1 MTRRGLYD
9 PNVTHAACGVGAIV
23 DLGGNARHALVEDGF
38 RLLKNLGHRGAR
50 GADPQTGDGAGI
62 LLQKPHEYF
71 ASQIPELPHSDNYG
85 VGQFFLPRDER
96 RRHEI
101 QQLVEEVCESEGF
114 AVHAWRE
121 VPTSN
126 YGLGRMALAQ
136 EPKVIQGFFVPQAQ
150 LSPEVLDIR
159 LYVLRYCID
168 NAVHERGW
176 FAEGADLFYI
186 CSLDRRRIVYKGM
199 LTGPQ
204 LKRYYPELSDDRT
217 RTGLVLVHSRFSTN
231 TLGAWHLAHPHR
243 NLIHNG
249 EFNTLRGNVNWQ
261 LAREPELSS
270 SIFGDDIAKIRPVLS
285 RSGHSDSL
293 AFDQM
298 LELLIISGRSL
309 PHALRMLIPEAW
321 NRDAEMSP
329 QRRAFYEYAAT
340 LVEPWEGPA
349 LVVATDGDVVGA
361 VLDRNGLR
369 PCRYSLTHDRKLVL
383 SSETGVLDFLPN
395 EVKEVGRLRPGQLL
409 LADRKQ
415 GRIVPEEDI
424 FEKLTT
430 AQPYGRWLEENRVRM
445 EDVIEPR
452 DSNESPEK
460 FDEDRLRALQRSF
473 GYSREALRVLLT
485 PLSENGKD
493 PLGAMGDDAPLA
505 ALSGQRRRLFD
516 YFLQEFAQVSNPPL
530 DYIRESLVTSLESH
544 IGRKRNLLEETPLHC
559 RQLLL
564 STPVLD
570 DAAFSAL
577 KRIKEPHRKLQVL
590 DTTYIPDT
598 GMHDAIEN
606 LHERASAAIDD
617 GAEVLILDDGKTD
630 SGRVAIPSLLATAAV
645 HHGLIR
651 SGRRMKS
658 ALVVATGEA
667 YAVHHACCLLGYGA
681 DAIYP
686 WLAYRTID
694 TLGDTGN
701 ETTPRTEA
709 RQRYRHGL
717 ERGILK
723 VVSKMGIAT
732 IGSYKGAQIFEAIG
746 LDEAFVDSY
755 FPGTTSRVSG
765 IGLHHFEQETES
777 AHAEGFGEP
786 LAGNAELDSGGEFY
800 WRRDGERHQWNPQS
814 IGWLQHAARTRSVD
828 SYRNFVHSLRP
839 RDGNFYT
846 LRDLLALDTDP
857 GRSIPLEQV
866 EPVES
871 IMARFFTGSM
881 SFGALSREAHETL
894 AIAMNRIGA
903 KAGSGEG
910 GEQVERFGTEAECAI
925 KQVASG
931 RFGVTAQY
939 LAAARQIEIKM
950 AQGSKP
956 GEGGELPGGKVGP
969 EIAEVRFTVP
979 GVGLISPPPHHDI
992 YSIEDLAQLIH
1003 DLKCANPKAEI
1014 QVKLVAK
1021 ANVGTIAAGVVK
1033 AGANAIVISGN
1044 DGGTGASV
1052 KTSIKHA
1059 GAPWELG
1066 LPETQQALIA
1076 NRLRSRITLRVDGGL
1091 KTGRDVVVAALLGAE
1106 EFGFGTAALVT
1117 LGCIMLRKCH
1127 CNTCSVG
1134 IATQDP
1140 RLRSRFQGSPENV
1153 INYLRF
1159 VAEEVREHMASLGF
1173 RTIREMTGRT
1183 DRLKPSDMVTPKGL
1197 PMDLS
1202 ALLYREESNHK
1213 PYKSREQ
1220 RSNIASHMDHHLAEK
1235 AEAMLARGNSAHI
1248 RTRITNRDRT
1258 VGTLLSYL
1266 LARSARQPYADGT
1279 IVVELTG
1286 SAGQSFGAFLA
1297 KGVDLHLTGDANDYV
1312 GKGLS
1317 GGRITIRVPKDAG
1330 YEGEE
1335 SIIIGNV
1342 ALYGATS
1349 GEAYFNGRAGE
1360 RFCVRNSGAV
1370 AVVEGIG
1377 DHGCEYMTGGAAVV
1391 LGSIGRNFGAGMS
1404 GGTAYLLNEDGK
1416 LESRLNLE
1424 GAWTGPLTKP
1434 EDVVMVKRLLEN
1446 HVAYTNSAKARRLL
1460 DDWEH
1465 SVGRFVKY
1473 IPTRYAEVIRHERG
1487 QGRDIG
1493 LKPPPRAVIRT
1504 HSVSGG
1510 NPK

>member
-1 MTRRGLYD
+1 M
-9 PNVTHAACGVGAIV
+9 
-23 DLGGNARHALVEDGF
+23 
-38 RLLKNLGHRGAR
+38 
-50 GADPQTGDGAGI
+50 
-62 LLQKPHEYF
+62 HE
-71 ASQIPELPHSDNYG
+71 HGWYG
-85 VGQFFLPRDER
+85 
-96 RRHEI
+96 
-101 QQLVEEVCESEGF
+101 
-114 AVHAWRE
+114 
-121 VPTSN
+121 
-126 YGLGRMALAQ
+126 
-136 EPKVIQGFFVPQAQ
+136 
-150 LSPEVLDIR
+150 
-159 LYVLRYCID
+159 
-168 NAVHERGW
+168 
-176 FAEGADLFYI
+176 EGADLFYI

-204 LKRYYPELSDDRT
+204 LQRYYPELSDERT

-243 NLIHNG
+243 TTIHNG
-249 EFNTLRGNVNWQ
+249 EFNTLRGNVNWLQ
-261 LAREPELSS
+261 AREADLSS
-270 SIFGDDIAKIRPVLS
+270 STFGADIAKIKPVLS

-298 LELLIISGRSL
+298 LELLLVSGRSL

-321 NRDAEMSP
+321 NRDQEMSP

-340 LVEPWEGPA
+340 LMEPWEGPA
-349 LVVATDGDVVGA
+349 LVVATDGDAVGA

-369 PCRYSLTHDRKLVL
+369 PCRYAITHDRKLVL
-383 SSETGVLDFLPN
+383 GSETGVLDLPPRQ
-395 EVKEVGRLRPGQLL
+395 VREVGRLRPGELL
-409 LADRKQ
+409 LADREQ
-415 GRIVPEEDI
+415 GRIVPEEEI
-424 FEKLTT
+424 FERLTS
-430 AQPYGRWLEENRVRM
+430 AQPYGQWLEENRIRLD
-445 EDVIEPR
+445 DVIGPEDR
-452 DSNESPEK
+452 DYRPEAS
-460 FDEDRLRALQRSF
+460 DEDSLHALQRAF
-473 GYSREALRVLLT
+473 GYTREALNVLLE
-485 PLSENGKD
+485 PLSEDGKD

-505 ALSGQRRRLFD
+505 ALSGRRRRLFD

-544 IGRKRNLLEETPLHC
+544 LGRKRNLLEETPLHC

-564 STPVLD
+564 SSPVLD

-577 KRIKEPHRKLQVL
+577 KRIEEPHRKLHVL
-590 DTTYIPDT
+590 DTTYIP
-598 GMHDAIEN
+598 GSGLRDALEK
-606 LHERASAAIDD
+606 LREGAAAAIDA
-617 GAEVLILDDGKTD
+617 GAEMLVLDDNKAGP
-630 SGRVAIPSLLATAAV
+630 GRVAMPSLLATAAV

-651 SGRRMKS
+651 SGRRMKT
-658 ALVVATGEA
+658 ALIVATGEA

-686 WLAYRTID
+686 WLAYRTVD
-694 TLGDTGN
+694 TLGDSGEETGRR
-701 ETTPRTEA
+701 PEA
-709 RQRYRHGL
+709 RRRYRHGL
-717 ERGILK
+717 EQGILK
-723 VVSKMGIAT
+723 VMSKMGIAT

-746 LDEAFVDSY
+746 LEEDFVNSY
-755 FPGTTSRVSG
+755 FPGTTSHVSG

-777 AHAEGFGEP
+777 AHAEGFDRQP
-786 LAGNAELDSGGEFY
+786 PGNAALDSGGDFY
-800 WRRDGERHQWNPQS
+800 WRRDGERHQWNPQT
-814 IGWLQHAARTRSVD
+814 IGWLQHAARAGSAD
-828 SYRNFVHSLRP
+828 SFRNFVGSLQP
-839 RDGNFYT
+839 RDGHVYT
-846 LRDLLALDTDP
+846 LRDLLALDVDP
-857 GRSIPLEQV
+857 DRSIPLERV

-910 GEQVERFGTEAECAI
+910 GEQVERFGTEAECSI

-931 RFGVTAQY
+931 RFGVTARY

-956 GEGGELPGGKVGP
+956 GEGGELPGRKVGP
-969 EIAEVRFTVP
+969 DIAEVRFTVP

-1021 ANVGTIAAGVVK
+1021 ANIGTIAAGVVK
-1033 AGANAIVISGN
+1033 AGANAIVISGC

-1076 NRLRSRITLRVDGGL
+1076 NRLRSRVTLRVDGGL
-1091 KTGRDVVVAALLGAE
+1091 KTGRDVAIAALLGAE

-1140 RLRSRFQGSPENV
+1140 RLRHRFQGTPGNV

-1159 VAEEVREHMASLGF
+1159 LAEEVREHMASLGF
-1173 RTIREMTGRT
+1173 RTMREMTGRA
-1183 DRLKPSDMVTPKGL
+1183 DRLMTSDVTTPKGL
-1197 PMDLS
+1197 RLDLS
-1202 ALLYREESNHK
+1202 ELLYREESTHR

-1220 RSNIASHMDHHLAEK
+1220 RSNIASHMDHHLAER
-1235 AEAMLARGNSAHI
+1235 AEAKLARGTVARI
-1248 RTRITNRDRT
+1248 RARITNRDRT

-1266 LARSARQPYADGT
+1266 LARSASQPYPDGT

-1297 KGVDLHLTGDANDYV
+1297 KGVNLHLTGDANDYV

-1317 GGRITIRVPKDAG
+1317 GGRITIRTPEDAG
-1330 YEGEE
+1330 YPSGE

-1342 ALYGATS
+1342 ALYGSTE

-1377 DHGCEYMTGGAAVV
+1377 DHGCEYMTGGAALV
-1391 LGSIGRNFGAGMS
+1391 LGPIGRNFGAGMS
-1404 GGTAYLLNEDGK
+1404 GGTAYLLDEGTA
-1416 LESRLNLE
+1416 LESRLNTE
-1424 GAWTGPLTKP
+1424 GADMGPLAGD
-1434 EDVVMVKRLLEN
+1434 EDFEMVKRLLEN
-1446 HVAYTNSAKARRLL
+1446 HVAYTNSAKARHLL
-1460 DDWEH
+1460 DDWEE
-1465 SVGRFVKY
+1465 SRRRFVKY
-1473 IPTRYAEVIRHERG
+1473 IPTRYAEVIRHERSL
-1487 QGRDIG
+1487 GRDIG
-1493 LKPPPRAVIRT
+1493 LKPPPRAT
-1504 HSVSGG
+1504 HGTSGIG
-1510 NPK
+1510 R

>member
-1 MTRRGLYD
+1 MTQHGLYD
-9 PNVTHAACGVGAIV
+9 PSVTHAACGVGAIV
-23 DLGGNARHALVEDGF
+23 DLDGGVGHTLVEDGF

-50 GADPQTGDGAGI
+50 GADPQTGDGAGM
-62 LLQKPHEYF
+62 LLQKPHDYF
-71 ASQIPELPHSDNYG
+71 ASQVPGLPHPDQYG
-85 VGQFFLPRDER
+85 VGQFFLPRNEQR
-96 RRHEI
+96 KLEI
-101 QQLVEEVCESEGF
+101 QQLVEAVCESEEF
-114 AVHAWRE
+114 SVHAWRE
-121 VPTSN
+121 VPTNN

-136 EPKVIQGFFVPQAQ
+136 EPKVVQAFFLPRAK
-150 LSPEVLDIR
+150 LSPRELDVR
-159 LYVLRYCID
+159 LYILRYCID
-168 NAVHERGW
+168 NAVYERGW
-176 FAEGADLFYI
+176 CGEGTDLFYI

-204 LKRYYPELSDDRT
+204 FRRYYPELSDERT

-243 NLIHNG
+243 TLIHNG
-249 EFNTLRGNVNWQ
+249 EFNTVRGNINWL
-261 LAREPELSS
+261 LAREPDLGSS
-270 SIFGDDIAKIRPVLS
+270 TFGADISKIKPVLS

-298 LELLIISGRSL
+298 LDLLVVSGRSL
-309 PHALRMLIPEAW
+309 PHTLRMLIPEAW
-321 NRDAEMSP
+321 NRDQEMTT

-340 LVEPWEGPA
+340 LMEPWEGPA
-349 LVVATDGDVVGA
+349 LVVATDGDAVGA

-369 PCRYSLTHDRKLVL
+369 PCRYVVTQDQKLVL
-383 SSETGVLDFLPN
+383 SSETGVLDLPPR
-395 EVKEVGRLRPGQLL
+395 EVREIGRLRPGELL
-409 LADRKQ
+409 LADRAQ
-415 GRIVPEEDI
+415 GRIVPEDEI
-424 FEKLTT
+424 FEELTS
-430 AQPYGRWLEENRVRM
+430 AHPYGQWLEENRIRLDDIV
-445 EDVIEPR
+445 ESQDR
-452 DSNESPEK
+452 DNDAKALDQNS
-460 FDEDRLRALQRSF
+460 LHALQSAF
-473 GYSREALRVLLT
+473 GYTREALNVLLK
-485 PLSENGKD
+485 PLSEEGKD
-493 PLGAMGDDAPLA
+493 PLGAMGDDSPLA

-544 IGRKRNLLEETPLHC
+544 LGRKRNLLEETPLHC

-564 STPVLD
+564 SSPVLD
-570 DAAFSAL
+570 DAAYAAI
-577 KRIKEPHRKLQVL
+577 KRIDDPHWKLHTL
-590 DTTYIPDT
+590 DTTYIPGS
-598 GMHDAIEN
+598 GMGDALERLRKAAADAID
-606 LHERASAAIDD
+606 A
-617 GAEVLILDDGKTD
+617 GAEMLALDD
-630 SGRVAIPSLLATAAV
+630 SNVNAERVAIPSMLATAAV
-645 HHGLIR
+645 HHGLIQ
-651 SGRRMKS
+651 SGRRMKA
-658 ALVVATGEA
+658 ALIVATGEA
-667 YAVHHACCLLGYGA
+667 YAVHDACCLLGYGA

-694 TLGDTGN
+694 TLGNAGEGDGK
-701 ETTPRTEA
+701 RLEA
-709 RQRYRHGL
+709 RRLYRHGL
-717 ERGILK
+717 EQGILK
-723 VVSKMGIAT
+723 VMSKMGIAT

-746 LDEAFVDSY
+746 LDEDFVDEY

-765 IGLHHFEQETES
+765 TGLHHFEQETES
-777 AHAEGFGEP
+777 AHAEAFEQP
-786 LAGNAELDSGGEFY
+786 LPGNAELHSGGDFY
-800 WRRDGERHQWNPQS
+800 WRRDGEGHQWNPQT
-814 IGWLQHAARTRSVD
+814 IGWLQHAARTRSED
-828 SYRNFVHSLRP
+828 SYRKFDDSLKP
-839 RDGNFYT
+839 RDGHVSA
-846 LRDLLALDTDP
+846 LRDLLEMDVDP
-857 GRSIPLEQV
+857 DRSIPLEEV
-866 EPVES
+866 EPIES
-871 IMARFFTGSM
+871 IMARFFSGSM

-894 AIAMNRIGA
+894 AIAMNRIGG

-910 GEQVERFGTEAECAI
+910 GEQIERFGTEAECTL

-931 RFGVTAQY
+931 RFGVTARY
-939 LAAARQIEIKM
+939 LAAAKHIEIKM

-956 GEGGELPGGKVGP
+956 GEGGELPGRKVGP

-1021 ANVGTIAAGVVK
+1021 ANIGTIAAGVVK
-1033 AGANAIVISGN
+1033 AGANAIVISGS

-1076 NRLRSRITLRVDGGL
+1076 NRLRSRVTLRVDGGI
-1091 KTGRDVVVAALLGAE
+1091 KTGRDVIVAALLGAE

-1140 RLRSRFQGSPENV
+1140 QLRSRFQGTPENV

-1173 RTIREMTGRT
+1173 RTMREMTGRS
-1183 DRLKPSDMVTPKGL
+1183 DRLKPSDVITAKGL
-1197 PMDLS
+1197 RMDLS
-1202 ALLYREESNHK
+1202 PLLYREESTHK

-1235 AEAMLARGNSAHI
+1235 AEAILARRSVAHI
-1248 RTRITNRDRT
+1248 RARITNRDRT

-1266 LARSARQPYADGT
+1266 LARSANQPYPDGT
-1279 IVVELTG
+1279 IIVELEG

-1297 KGVDLHLTGDANDYV
+1297 KGVNLHLTGDANDYV

-1317 GGRITIRVPKDAG
+1317 GGRITIRVPEEAG
-1330 YEGEE
+1330 YKSEE

-1342 ALYGATS
+1342 ALYGSTS

-1360 RFCVRNSGAV
+1360 RFCVRNSGVV

-1377 DHGCEYMTGGAAVV
+1377 DHGCEYMTGGVAVV

-1404 GGTAYLLNEDGK
+1404 GGTAYLLDEGGA
-1416 LESRLNLE
+1416 LESRLNME
-1424 GAWTGPLTKP
+1424 GASTEPLTES
-1434 EDVVMVKRLLEN
+1434 EDIEMVKRLLEN
-1446 HVAYTNSAKARRLL
+1446 HVTYTNSSKARRLL

-1465 SVGRFVKY
+1465 SRGRFLKY
-1473 IPTRYAEVIRHERG
+1473 TPTKYAEVIRRERSR
-1487 QGRDIG
+1487 GRDIG
-1493 LKPPPRAVIRT
+1493 IKPPQRAVISTGREG
-1504 HSVSGG
+1504 V
-1510 NPK
+1510 KRK

>member
-1 MTRRGLYD
+1 MNRQGLYD
-9 PNVTHAACGVGAIV
+9 PNVIHSACGVGAIV
-23 DLGGNARHALVEDGF
+23 DLDGGIGHTLVEDGF

-50 GADPQTGDGAGI
+50 GADPQTGDGAGM

-71 ASQIPELPHSDNYG
+71 ASQIPELPHPDCYG
-85 VGQFFLPRDER
+85 VGQFFLPRNER
-96 RRHEI
+96 RRNEI
-101 QQLVEEVCESEGF
+101 RRLVEDVCEAEGF
-114 AVHAWRE
+114 WVHAWRE

-136 EPKVIQGFFVPQAQ
+136 EPRVIQGFFAPRDR
-150 LSPEVLDIR
+150 LSPQTLDVR
-159 LYVLRYCID
+159 LYILRYCID
-168 NAVHERGW
+168 NAVHERGLNG
-176 FAEGADLFYI
+176 EGTDLFYI

-204 LKRYYPELSDDRT
+204 LQRYYPELSDERT

-243 NLIHNG
+243 TLIHNG
-249 EFNTLRGNVNWQ
+249 EFNTLRGNVNW
-261 LAREPELSS
+261 LRAREPDLSS
-270 SIFGDDIAKIRPVLS
+270 NLFGADISKIRPVLS

-298 LELLIISGRSL
+298 LDLLVVSGRSL

-321 NRDAEMSP
+321 NRDEEMSP
-329 QRRAFYEYAAT
+329 QRQAFYEYAAT
-340 LVEPWEGPA
+340 LMEPWEGPA
-349 LVVATDGDVVGA
+349 LVIATDGNAVGA

-369 PCRYSLTHDRKLVL
+369 PCRYSITRDRKLIL
-383 SSETGVLDFLPN
+383 GSETGVLDLPPAQ
-395 EVKEVGRLRPGQLL
+395 VREVGRLRPGQLL
-409 LADRKQ
+409 LADWGK
-415 GRIVPEEDI
+415 GRIVPEDEI
-424 FEKLTT
+424 FEELTS
-430 AQPYGRWLEENRVRM
+430 ARPYGRWLDINRTRLEEVM
-445 EDVIEPR
+445 KPR
-452 DSNESPEK
+452 DDNDGPQALDKDS
-460 FDEDRLRALQRSF
+460 LRALQRAF
-473 GYSREALRVLLT
+473 GYTQEALDVLLT
-485 PLSENGKD
+485 PLSEDGKD

-505 ALSGQRRRLFD
+505 ALSGCRRRLFD
-516 YFLQEFAQVSNPPL
+516 YFLQQFAQVSNPPL

-544 IGRKRNLLEETPLHC
+544 IGHKRNLLEETPLHC

-564 STPVLD
+564 SSPVLD
-570 DAAFSAL
+570 DDAFFAL
-577 KRIKEPHRKLQVL
+577 KRSEEPHRALHAL
-590 DTTYIPDT
+590 DTTYIPGS
-598 GMHDAIEN
+598 GMRDA
-606 LHERASAAIDD
+606 LDKLRERAVSAIDA
-617 GAEVLILDDGKTD
+617 GAEVLILDDSKTQ

-651 SGRRMKS
+651 SGRRMKT
-658 ALVVATGEA
+658 ALIVATGEA
-667 YAVHHACCLLGYGA
+667 YAVHDACCLLGYGA

-686 WLAYRTID
+686 WLAYRAID
-694 TLGDTGN
+694 TLDDAGG
-701 ETTPRTEA
+701 ESGPRPAA
-709 RQRYRHGL
+709 RRHYRHGL
-717 ERGILK
+717 EQGILK
-723 VVSKMGIAT
+723 VMSKMGIAT

-746 LDEAFVDSY
+746 LDEDFVDAY

-765 IGLHHFEQETES
+765 IGLSHFEQETES
-777 AHAEGFGEP
+777 AHAEGFGQQP
-786 LAGNAELDSGGEFY
+786 PGNADLASGGDFY
-800 WRRDGERHQWNPQS
+800 WRRDGERHQWNPQT
-814 IGWLQHAARTRSVD
+814 IGWLQHAARTRSAE
-828 SYRNFVHSLRP
+828 SYRNFAASLQPRHGHVH
-839 RDGNFYT
+839 T
-846 LRDLLALDTDP
+846 LRDLLRLDIDLE
-857 GRSIPLEQV
+857 RSIPLEQV

-910 GEQVERFGTEAECAI
+910 GEQVDRFGTEAECSI

-931 RFGVTAQY
+931 RFGVTARY

-956 GEGGELPGGKVGP
+956 GEGGELPGAKVGP

-1021 ANVGTIAAGVVK
+1021 ANIGTIAAGVVK
-1033 AGANAIVISGN
+1033 AGANAIVISGS

-1140 RLRSRFQGSPENV
+1140 RLRRRFQGTPENL
-1153 INYLRF
+1153 INYLGF
-1159 VAEEVREHMASLGF
+1159 LAEDVRGHMASLGF
-1173 RTIREMTGRT
+1173 RTMREMTGRA
-1183 DRLKPSDMVTPKGL
+1183 DRLKASDVKTPKGQRL
-1197 PMDLS
+1197 DLS
-1202 ALLYREESNHK
+1202 ALLHREPSTHK
-1213 PYKSREQ
+1213 PFKSREQ
-1220 RSNIASHMDHHLAEK
+1220 RSNIATHMDHRLAER
-1235 AEAMLARGNSAHI
+1235 AEAILARRTVAHI
-1248 RTRITNRDRT
+1248 RARITNRDRT

-1266 LARSARQPYADGT
+1266 LARSANQPYPDGT
-1279 IVVELTG
+1279 IVVDLTG

-1297 KGVDLHLTGDANDYV
+1297 KGVNLHLTGDANDYV

-1317 GGRITIRVPKDAG
+1317 GGRITIRIPESAG
-1330 YEGEE
+1330 YRSDE
-1335 SIIIGNV
+1335 SIIVGNV
-1342 ALYGATS
+1342 ALYGSTE
-1349 GEAYFNGRAGE
+1349 GEAYFNGLAGE

-1377 DHGCEYMTGGAAVV
+1377 DHGCEYMTGGAVLI

-1404 GGTAYLLNEDGK
+1404 GGAAYLLDEDDT
-1416 LESRLNLE
+1416 LEARLHLE
-1424 GAWTGPLTKP
+1424 GAAVGPLEEP
-1434 EDVVMVKRLLEN
+1434 EDIEMVKRLLEN
-1446 HVAYTNSAKARRLL
+1446 HVAYTNSTKARRLL
-1460 DDWEH
+1460 DDWEA
-1465 SVGRFVKY
+1465 SREQFVKY
-1473 IPTRYAEVIRHERG
+1473 VPTRYAEAIRHERTL
-1487 QGRDIG
+1487 GRDIG
-1493 LKPPPRAVIRT
+1493 LKPPPPATLSAIGVGR
-1504 HSVSGG
+1504 
-1510 NPK
+1510 